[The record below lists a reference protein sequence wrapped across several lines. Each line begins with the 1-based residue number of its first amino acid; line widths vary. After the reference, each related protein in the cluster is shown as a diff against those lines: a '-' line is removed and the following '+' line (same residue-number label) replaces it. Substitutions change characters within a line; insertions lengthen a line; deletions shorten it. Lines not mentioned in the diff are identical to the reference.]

1 MNESH
6 KSLLPELFICS
17 INEHE
22 ISPESNSV
30 QTLHLKSLCEACT
43 KMCQSLQCWRWTLYG
58 RRSPASE
65 QSSKGVFVQTKKIL
79 LFAGGVSEWRFDL
92 SLLSSTEFAHSRT
105 MSYNVFDKATIH
117 LLHCWFSEMLWAKLE
132 SRAKKI
138 REKPL
143 LQSYTQTILSAY
155 YF

>member
-1 MNESH
+1 MNH
-6 KSLLPELFICS
+6 ISLYYLNWLFCS

-30 QTLHLKSLCEACT
+30 QTLRLKSMCEACT
-43 KMCQSLQCWRWTLYG
+43 KKCQSFSVEGG
-58 RRSPASE
+58 RYMEEEVPRV
-65 QSSKGVFVQTKKIL
+65 SSRQRRCLCRQKRLWYL
-79 LFAGGVSEWRFDL
+79 LFFSEWKFDL
-92 SLLSSTEFAHSRT
+92 SLLSSTEFTHSRT
-105 MSYNVFDKATIH
+105 MLYNVFDKATIH